1 MEGWKTRKRE
11 GWWISIALL
20 VQSLDRTG
28 FSIALLIQ
36 SLDLSA
42 RLISSYELVE
52 GVCYRTGRV
61 GLHVELNGS
70 LISFVVP

>member
-20 VQSLDRTG
+20 V
-28 FSIALLIQ
+28 Q